1 MKEYKLL
8 DNAEKKERWKE
19 IFKVFLKLGTVAFGG
34 PAAHV
39 SMMEEEI
46 VNKRKW
52 LSREKFMDLYG
63 ATNLIPGPNSTE
75 FAIHLSFERGGL
87 LGLFIGGV
95 SFILPAMLIVLSL
108 AYTYMVY
115 GALPEL
121 TGMLSGI
128 KPVIISIVLLALYR
142 LGKNLLK
149 NKLSIAVFT
158 FAFTLTFLGLG
169 EIRVLI
175 FTALVLFIYKKYK
188 TRAFS
193 FNPFGTLL
201 LFSLGAKEFTK
212 MTSLS
217 VFSIFLKIGS
227 VLYGSGYVLL
237 AFLESEFVHKYQVIT
252 SSQLIDAVAVGQFT
266 PGPVFTTAT
275 FIGYLIKGF
284 PGAIA
289 ATVGIFLPSFLLV
302 WLLNPLIPKMRNSKV
317 FSVLLDG
324 VNLASLALMASVLI
338 KLGNSS
344 ITNFYTFVIFII
356 SFIALLKTKINSA
369 FFILAGGVIGYFLF

>member
-75 FAIHLSFERGGL
+75 LAIHLSFEHGGL

-324 VNLASLALMASVLI
+324 VNLASLTLMASVLI

>member
-8 DNAEKKERWKE
+8 NNDEKKIRLKE

-75 FAIHLSFERGGL
+75 LAIHISYGYGGL
-87 LGLFIGGV
+87 LGLFIGGA
-95 SFILPAMLIVLSL
+95 SFILPAMLIVLTL
-108 AYTYMVY
+108 AYTYSIY
-115 GALPEL
+115 GTLPQL
-121 TGMLSGI
+121 TGILTGI
-128 KPVIISIVLLALYR
+128 KPIIISIVLLALYR

-149 NKLSIAVFT
+149 TKLNIAVFV
-158 FAFTLTFLGLG
+158 FAFILTFTGMS
-169 EIRVLI
+169 EISILLI
-175 FTALVLFIYKKYK
+175 TALGLFIYKKYK
-188 TRAFS
+188 GKAFS
-193 FNPFGTLL
+193 FNPFGLLL
-201 LFSLGAKEFTK
+201 LFSMGAKEFEK
-212 MTSLS
+212 MGAFK

-237 AFLESEFVHKYQVIT
+237 AFLESEFVHKYSVIT

-275 FIGYLIKGF
+275 FIGFLIKGF
-284 PGAIA
+284 PGAMA
-289 ATVGIFLPSFLLV
+289 ATIGIFLPSFLLV
-302 WLLNPLIPKMRNSKV
+302 WLLNPLIPKMRSSKI

-344 ITNFYTFVIFII
+344 ITGYGTLALFILSFVIM
-356 SFIALLKTKINSA
+356 LKTKINSA
-369 FFILAGGVIGYFLF
+369 FLILAGGIIGYFVF

>member
-1 MKEYKLL
+1 MTEYKLL
-8 DNAEKKERWKE
+8 SSEEKKQRIKE
-19 IFKVFLKLGTVAFGG
+19 IFKVFIKLGTVAFGG

-75 FAIHLSFERGGL
+75 LAIQLSYEHGGL
-87 LGLFIGGV
+87 LGLFVGGM

-108 AYTYMVY
+108 AYTYTIY
-115 GALPEL
+115 GSLPEL
-121 TGMLSGI
+121 TGILAGI

-149 NKLSIAVFT
+149 DKLNVLIFV
-158 FAFTLTFLGLG
+158 FAFILTFLGLG
-169 EIRVLI
+169 EISVLI
-175 FTALVLFIYKKYK
+175 ITAFILFVYKKYRNK
-188 TRAFS
+188 VFS
-193 FNPFGTLL
+193 FNPLGTLL
-201 LFSLGAKEFTK
+201 LFSMGVKEFEK
-212 MTSLS
+212 MGNFKI
-217 VFSIFLKIGS
+217 FSIFLKIGS

-237 AFLESEFVHKYQVIT
+237 AFLESEFVHKYSIIT

-275 FIGYLIKGF
+275 FIGYIINGF
-284 PGAIA
+284 SGAIA
-289 ATVGIFLPSFLLV
+289 ATIGIFLPSFLLV
-302 WLLNPLIPKMRNSKV
+302 WLLNPLIPKMRNSKN

-338 KLGNSS
+338 KLGKSS
-344 ITNFYTFVIFII
+344 INNFYTLIIFII
-356 SFIALLKTKINSA
+356 SFAVLQKTKINSA
-369 FFILAGGVIGYFLF
+369 FLILIGGVIGYFLF

>member
-75 FAIHLSFERGGL
+75 LAIHLSFERGGL

-149 NKLSIAVFT
+149 NKLSIAVFA

-169 EIRVLI
+169 EIRILI
-175 FTALVLFIYKKYK
+175 FTALVLFTYKKYK

>member
-149 NKLSIAVFT
+149 NKLSIAVFA

-175 FTALVLFIYKKYK
+175 FTALVLFTYKKYK

-217 VFSIFLKIGS
+217 IFSIFLKIGS

>member
-75 FAIHLSFERGGL
+75 LAIHLSFERGGL

-149 NKLSIAVFT
+149 NKLSIAVFA

-175 FTALVLFIYKKYK
+175 FTALVLFTYKKYK

-217 VFSIFLKIGS
+217 IFSIFLKIGS

>member
-8 DNAEKKERWKE
+8 NNAEKKERWKE

-75 FAIHLSFERGGL
+75 LAIHLSFERGGL

-324 VNLASLALMASVLI
+324 VNLASLTLMASVLI

>member
-75 FAIHLSFERGGL
+75 LAIHLSFERGGL

>member
-75 FAIHLSFERGGL
+75 LAIHLSFERGGL

-188 TRAFS
+188 TAKEIKII
-193 FNPFGTLL
+193 T
-201 LFSLGAKEFTK
+201 AKEFTK

-369 FFILAGGVIGYFLF
+369 FFILTGGVIGYFLF

>member
-52 LSREKFMDLYG
+52 LSREKFIDLYG

-75 FAIHLSFERGGL
+75 LAIHLSFERGGL

-149 NKLSIAVFT
+149 NKLSIAVFA

-175 FTALVLFIYKKYK
+175 FTALVLFTYKKYK

-217 VFSIFLKIGS
+217 IFSIFLKIGS